1 MIRVIAM
8 TQFAF
13 LVLGTVALKILVKAN
28 GTSTLIP
35 NLPGLSR
42 NVFWLFAIP
51 PLWAAFAAFCDY
63 FKKAPFTPRVAQG
76 VGVVIAVACFLF
88 MFTVTFW
95 VNQ

>member
-35 NLPGLSR
+35 NLPALSR

-51 PLWAAFAAFCDY
+51 PLWAASAAFCAY
-63 FKKAPFTPRVAQG
+63 VNKGPLTPRGAQA

-88 MFTVTFW
+88 MLTVTFW
-95 VNQ
+95 VNT